1 MANTNPFSTPVPFL
15 AAGSTEPVL
24 EDEKVPAEP
33 REWKDPALLTD
44 RNRFVES
51 YQTLRQQGLDRGQ
64 AEEALARYVVGLVDN
79 ASDDDYNS
87 AFEGVSPAAV
97 LKEYL
102 GLRDPGFFG
111 ALAEGAG
118 RGVVSAVP
126 TTGGFYGGFR
136 AGMALPGPAA
146 IRVPAAIGMG
156 LAGAFGG
163 ALAGQAAESA
173 VFPETNVVPYQL
185 PAVEAGRTAGSTVGG
200 LPASTALI
208 RMIPAG
214 AAKIL
219 ENTAGLKYVTKA
231 GAVMGEAARKAP
243 VSFTMGQTPGA
254 VGAAV
259 GAFGAELFDPGDFS
273 TRLISETVGSFLYPM
288 RWAGGAAGAVL
299 DETKGSTGPAVRFL
313 KSSQERAAA
322 RTIIEAILEFGDDPQ
337 RIADALAGRVPLMGA
352 DGKEIQL
359 PVEIITQ
366 SPALAALANAA
377 ARRSPGVSQ
386 QRAEAFEDTNRAIS
400 ALIKTLSA
408 SGTPEALQI
417 AADLRRK
424 TAEAYVSAL
433 ITDPLDRAQRVQAKA
448 TANLAPGAAQG
459 EAAKRFGDT
468 IYQIVDDSIKAWRL
482 AENKAW
488 GSVDLS
494 NMSGEATNVLAA
506 WEKLKKDTLIPET
519 QGGVPKIVRD
529 FVDRV
534 SGVGESSPPLSP
546 KSGWGEDPTEGQ
558 NLFRLRNQSEASQK
572 KASAIAERIA
582 KRAQDNPYAMNERAS
597 LDQELKNLFAY
608 FFKQLPKQEAAN
620 VRSVLGPS
628 YNSPQ
633 PFMIL
638 ESVDEEGL
646 FSLKGVFTRMLGG
659 LLADK
664 DNSSIPVSAYPT
676 NNRTAAIATLRDYL
690 EMIQARQAGIPAEEA
705 VKSFEQARAEGTAVL
720 PSVSLYD
727 IQKFR
732 ADMLARA
739 RQARANNEFVE
750 ARIYGTMAEAALD
763 DLGVSE
769 RAVQDLLAKG
779 VAVSPEQQ
787 AILDAMAVSR
797 AGNDI
802 FTRTFAG
809 EVVEK
814 AESGAQRI
822 IPELLAR
829 EFVNTAD
836 DVAASRF
843 AQLQN
848 AIRNT
853 PGVDPNDA
861 AARAATVD
869 AVTNYLF
876 RTEASKYVKPTEIVD
891 PVTGKTRVVQ
901 LFDEAGLQRFLD
913 NNRVLLDMPAM
924 RSLRNDLT
932 DVVTANNTL
941 AARTSE
947 AGKIA
952 KDVERDAWFSRILG
966 GDSPATAFAAALG
979 HKTKPETEFRKLLQV
994 LKKDP
999 GNIPGPGADSA
1010 ENLRLAV
1017 RDNVLAVAQMRA
1029 TRTDG
1034 TLDVQKFRDFL
1045 YKPLSPTGGKSV
1057 MDILMEDK
1065 VGVVDKTFRDKMNLL
1080 LGHLDSVQSAM
1091 KFKTVYDAPVFN
1103 ENLAEQYLIR
1113 FVGANIGGNLS
1124 GGAPSLQTAAFGAQ
1138 AMRKLFEHI
1147 PTSKATDLL
1156 TMALEPTPEGRE
1168 LFRRLL
1174 QRGMQDRPMAVQ
1186 GLLSPATSALERT
1199 VLRIVGAPVSFQ
1211 PAAQRSMEEVVE
1223 PPTRQQQLVPPPEER
1238 RPPSSRPVPPPPA
1251 APVRPAPPPPAA
1263 PARPAPPPAAPIQ
1276 QQGSVTSPDNRAR
1289 FAALFPDDFVS
1300 SMIR

>member
-1 MANTNPFSTPVPFL
+1 
-15 AAGSTEPVL
+15 VL
-24 EDEKVPAEP
+24 EEEKAPAEP
-33 REWKDPALLTD
+33 KEWKDPALLTD

-87 AFEGVSPAAV
+87 AFEGVSPEAV

-214 AAKIL
+214 AAQIL

-254 VGAAV
+254 VGAAA
-259 GAFGAELFDPGDFS
+259 GAGAAEVFDPGDFS
-273 TRLISETVGSFLYPM
+273 TRLISETLGSFLYPM
-288 RWAGGAAGAVL
+288 RLAGGAAGAVL

-322 RTIIEAILEFGDDPQ
+322 RTLIEAIMEFGDDPQ

-352 DGKEIQL
+352 DGKEIKL
-359 PVEIITQ
+359 PIEVITQ

-386 QRAEAFEDTNRAIS
+386 RRAESFEDANQAIS
-400 ALIKTLSA
+400 ALIKTFSA
-408 SGTPEALQI
+408 TGTPEALQV
-417 AADLRRK
+417 AADMRRK
-424 TAEAYVSAL
+424 LAEAYVTAMV
-433 ITDPLDRAQRVQAKA
+433 TDPLDRAQKVQALA
-448 TANLAPGAAQG
+448 TARLAPGAAEG
-459 EAAKRFGDT
+459 EAARRFGET
-468 IYQIVDDSIKAWRL
+468 VYKIVDDSITAWRA

-488 GSVDLS
+488 GSVDLA

-506 WEKLKKDTLIPET
+506 WEKLKANTLIPET
-519 QGGVPKIVRD
+519 EGNVPKIVKD

-534 SGVGESSPPLSP
+534 SGTGEFSPPLP
-546 KSGWGEDPTEGQ
+546 NLPGGE
-558 NLFRLRNQSEASQK
+558 NLFRLRNQAEAAQK
-572 KASAIAERIA
+572 KVNSFADRID
-582 KRAQDNPYAMNERAS
+582 KKYSDNPGSPMERKS
-597 LDQELKNLFAY
+597 LGQDFRELFSY
-608 FFKQLPKQEAAN
+608 FLGDFTKEEYDLVRTVIEPGYSAPTTSMIKSAAN
-620 VRSVLGPS
+620 
-628 YNSPQ
+628 
-633 PFMIL
+633 
-638 ESVDEEGL
+638 EDGL
-646 FSLKGVFTRMLGG
+646 ATLRNVFERMLGSM
-659 LLADK
+659 LVPAD
-664 DNSSIPVSAYPT
+664 DSSIPATVFPT
-676 NNRTAAIATLRDYL
+676 DNRNAVIATLRDYIG
-690 EMIQARQAGIPAEEA
+690 MVDARMTALPGETALRDFEA
-705 VKSFEQARAEGTAVL
+705 ARAAGTAAA
-720 PSVSLYD
+720 PSISLYD

-739 RQARANNEFVE
+739 REARSKNEFFD
-750 ARIYGTMAEAALD
+750 ARIYSTMAEAALD

-769 RAVQDLLAKG
+769 KAVQDLLAKG

-814 AESGAQRI
+814 SRAGGLRI

-853 PGVDPNDA
+853 PGVNPNDA

-869 AVTNYLF
+869 SVTDYLF

-891 PVTGKTRVVQ
+891 PVTGNAKTVQ

-913 NNRVLLDMPAM
+913 DNRVLLDMPAM
-924 RSLRNDLT
+924 RSLRNDLR

-941 AARTSE
+941 AARTTE
-947 AGKIA
+947 AGKLA
-952 KDVERDAWFSRILG
+952 KDIERDAWFSRLLG
-966 GDSPATAFAAALG
+966 GDSPATAFASALG
-979 HKTKPETEFRKLLQV
+979 HKTRPETEFRKLLQV

-1017 RDNVLAVAQMRA
+1017 RDNVFAVAQMRA
-1029 TRTDG
+1029 TRPDG
-1034 TLDVQKFRDFL
+1034 TLDVQKFRDVL

-1124 GGAPSLQTAAFGAQ
+1124 GGAPSLQTASFGAQ
-1138 AMRKLFEHI
+1138 AMRKLFEHV

-1156 TMALEPTPEGRE
+1156 TLAMEPTPKGRE

-1174 QRGMQDRPMAVQ
+1174 QRGMQDSPMTAQ
-1186 GLLSPATSALERT
+1186 GLLSPATSALERA

-1211 PAAQRSMEEVVE
+1211 PAVQRSMEEVVE
-1223 PPTRQQQLVPPPEER
+1223 PPTRQQQLVPPPEQR
-1238 RPPSSRPVPPPPA
+1238 RPPSAPPPA
-1251 APVRPAPPPPAA
+1251 AA
-1263 PARPAPPPAAPIQ
+1263 PARPAMPPPPTPARPAPPPPAAPIQ
-1276 QQGSVTSPDNRAR
+1276 QQGSVTSPDSRAR

>member
-1 MANTNPFSTPVPFL
+1 MANTNPFPTPVPFL

-254 VGAAV
+254 VGAAA
-259 GAFGAELFDPGDFS
+259 GAYGAELFDPGDFS
-273 TRLISETVGSFLYPM
+273 TRLISETLGSFLYPM
-288 RWAGGAAGAVL
+288 RLAGGAAGAVL

-519 QGGVPKIVRD
+519 QGGVPKIVKD

-534 SGVGESSPPLSP
+534 SGAGEFSPPLP
-546 KSGWGEDPTEGQ
+546 NAPGGE
-558 NLFRLRNQSEASQK
+558 NLFRLRNQAEAAQK
-572 KASAIAERIA
+572 KVSSFADRIN
-582 KRAQDNPYAMNERAS
+582 KKYSDNPGSPMERKS
-597 LDQELKNLFAY
+597 LGQN
-608 FFKQLPKQEAAN
+608 
-620 VRSVLGPS
+620 
-628 YNSPQ
+628 
-633 PFMIL
+633 FM
-638 ESVDEEGL
+638 EL
-646 FSLKGVFTRMLGG
+646 FSYFLGDFTEEEYNLLRTIIKPGYSAPTPAMIKSATNEDGLATLRNVFERMLGSM
-659 LLADK
+659 LVPED
-664 DNSSIPVSAYPT
+664 DTSIPARVFPT
-676 NNRTAAIATLRDYL
+676 DNRNAVIATLRDYVG
-690 EMIQARQAGIPAEEA
+690 MVDARMAALPAETALRDFEA
-705 VKSFEQARAEGTAVL
+705 ARAAGTAAI

-952 KDVERDAWFSRILG
+952 KDIERDAWFSRILG

-1156 TMALEPTPEGRE
+1156 TLALEPTPEGRE

-1174 QRGMQDRPMAVQ
+1174 QRGMQDRPMTAQ

-1263 PARPAPPPAAPIQ
+1263 PIQ

-1300 SMIR
+1300 PMIR